1 MQIEYSP
8 EEVKTYVEK
17 EFFRVIEPKYR
28 LGMLVVDGRV
38 SFLGWDHRLQKY
50 STIEY
55 TNDISVELLKTFLAA
70 YDERAKNDST

>member
-17 EFFRVIEPKYR
+17 EFFRVTEPKHR

-38 SFLGWDHRLQKY
+38 SFLGWDDRLQKY
-50 STIEY
+50 STTKY
-55 TNDISVELLKTFLAA
+55 TNGISVGLLKTFLAA
-70 YDERAKNDST
+70 YDDRAKK